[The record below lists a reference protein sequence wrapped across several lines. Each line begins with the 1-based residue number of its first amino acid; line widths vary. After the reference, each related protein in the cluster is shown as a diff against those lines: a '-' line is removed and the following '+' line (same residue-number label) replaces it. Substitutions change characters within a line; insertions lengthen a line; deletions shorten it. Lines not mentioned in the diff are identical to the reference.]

1 MRNPQRILALCVF
14 GAFAVALGGA
24 FAAPEKLAMRRTLAT
39 ALLPAAQANPVDVS
53 VQDTLRSGETLSQL
67 LNRVRLAEGEA
78 GALLTELQQY
88 QDPRRMRPGSV
99 ISYRRSF
106 TDGSVREMEFKLDAD
121 RMLSMQR
128 LGDSWAGQIEEVPV
142 RQDTAV
148 LTGTVLTSLYAALL
162 HGDGD
167 VPRAERERVADLMAD
182 RIFAWQVD
190 FSRDLRKGDTFRV
203 LYERDIRPDGTAR
216 SGRVLAV
223 QFSINGRDYEAYR
236 LTGENGTDEY
246 FERDG
251 ESLRRAFLKAPLQFR
266 RISSS
271 FSLSRFHPILQR
283 SRPHYGIDYAASA
296 GTPVR
301 AVGDGT
307 IVSAGRNAGYGNV
320 VEIRHKNG
328 YTTRYGH
335 ASRLLVRKI
344 LSGVARGG
352 ERYGGGGLGEGS
364 DTGLE
369 GAPRME
375 QGGDGRMKRRLA
387 AMVAVRRLG
396 CRRVARRAGRPDRR
410 RGREPDDLHVRRRG
424 PSAPARLPTSVPGR
438 RRGAADPRLPLHPPG
453 PRRRQPSRS

>member
-24 FAAPEKLAMRRTLAT
+24 FAAPEKLAMRRTVET

-78 GALLTELQQY
+78 GALLAELQEY

-128 LGDSWAGQIEEVPV
+128 QGDSWEGQIEEVPV

-162 HGDGD
+162 HGEGD

-203 LYERDIRPDGTAR
+203 LYERDLRPDGTAR

-236 LTGENGTDEY
+236 LVGENGTDEY

-328 YTTRYGH
+328 YSTRYAHLRGFAKGIRRGARVKQEDVIGYVGMTGLATGPH
-335 ASRLLVRKI
+335 LHYEFRKNGSPI
-344 LSGVARGG
+344 DPNSIQQLSGDPVPA
-352 ERYGGGGLGEGS
+352 
-364 DTGLE
+364 
-369 GAPRME
+369 
-375 QGGDGRMKRRLA
+375 
-387 AMVAVRRLG
+387 
-396 CRRVARRAGRPDRR
+396 ARRAEFATLVEQQILALDGDSPPVLRAD
-410 RGREPDDLHVRRRG
+410 
-424 PSAPARLPTSVPGR
+424 ARSSIM
-438 RRGAADPRLPLHPPG
+438 
-453 PRRRQPSRS
+453 SRASE